1 MLPLS
6 AQPHD
11 KDLGTKYTFSGYV
24 GVQTAAN
31 GPAGWT
37 AGSTNHSSEMAKAV
51 GAHSRSKEEA
61 DAPVAVHRPFRM
73 YCACPFKL
81 DHTVHYMQ
89 YSGELYS
96 TVCAYSTELYS
107 LWSTCLW
114 SKRLAAL
121 SRCSA
126 AHARPRARD
135 DHPLK
140 DRPAHH
146 PLPPPSPPSLSPH
159 PHGRPPPRGDRRAC
173 RRRHRPR

>member
-1 MLPLS
+1 MRPTIAQHDGCHRRPTHPAPPRRPRTAAAAPVVGAASSAAGGRGGQSGTRPSPPAARSPGPDETAPAVARVLPLS

-37 AGSTNHSSEMAKAV
+37 AGSTNHSSEMAMAV

-73 YCACPFKL
+73 YCTYPFKL

-89 YSGELYS
+89 YSAELYS
-96 TVCAYSTELYS
+96 TVCAYSTELFS
-107 LWSTCLW
+107 L
-114 SKRLAAL
+114 
-121 SRCSA
+121 
-126 AHARPRARD
+126 
-135 DHPLK
+135 
-140 DRPAHH
+140 
-146 PLPPPSPPSLSPH
+146 
-159 PHGRPPPRGDRRAC
+159 
-173 RRRHRPR
+173 